1 MLKDSKLPMLE
12 WLRIFWLPSKPVK
25 KLKELPQNAGVYYIT
40 ALWIVLYVGKAKNL
54 RSRWKPSHHRY
65 QQFKL
70 LHPFGRLHY
79 KVLSINQLDSYE
91 KSEILRLRPRWNG
104 TARVTFWDL
113 LRLFLVVWG
122 RVIIYV
128 LLLLLAIAA
137 LIYLLLQS

>member
-1 MLKDSKLPMLE
+1 MTE

-25 KLKELPQNAGVYYIT
+25 KLKELPQDAGVYYIT
-40 ALWIVLYVGKAKNL
+40 ALWIVLYIGKAKNL
-54 RSRWKPSHHRY
+54 RSRWKTAHHRY

-79 KVLSINQLDSYE
+79 KVLTPNQIHSYE
-91 KSEILRLRPRWNG
+91 KDEIARFRPTWNG

-113 LRLFLVVWG
+113 VSLFVAVWG

-128 LLLLLAIAA
+128 FLLMLAIAA
-137 LIYLLLQS
+137 LIYLLSQ